1 MLHPSR
7 RFSHRRLRMPGSTF
21 AFTMARY
28 LLLRR
33 LVSLLLVVLVLTGLR
48 PTATRAQSA
57 SIAPVRGEVT
67 EAGKATPLP
76 GALLRWL
83 YDADNATMPVITTTS
98 DAAGHFTLV
107 RPARAA
113 SRLVVQALGY
123 RADTLAV
130 PASGAPYLRA
140 ALRPGQELGEVT
152 VTARGPAYSS
162 LTPANVQV
170 ISNRDLTK
178 SACCNL
184 AESFETNASV
194 EVTTSDA
201 VSGAKQIQLLGL
213 DGSYSLLTVDNQPAL
228 RGLAAPYRLGYL
240 AGPWIENI
248 EIIKGMGS
256 VVNGYEAISGQVNV
270 KLKEPD
276 KTDQLL
282 FNMYGND
289 LGKFDVNLNA
299 SARISPKWSTLLLLH
314 TDHLGNRVDR
324 NRDSFL
330 DLPLATQ
337 FNAFNKW
344 KYLSG
349 RGVVSEVG
357 LGALRE
363 TRQGGQVDFRGASE
377 ASFLEHYGTTQ
388 ATTRYTGYAKTSYTW
403 PTRPFQS
410 LGLLL
415 SGTDHDFA
423 SRYSFGYD
431 SYQAGH
437 DPSMPHSL
445 VTNRTSR
452 SYDGSQRTGLGTL
465 LFQSVIGNTAHVYR
479 AGLSFLYDDYR
490 ERLTTGRTYLF
501 DAPSDRYARRELVPG
516 AFAEYTYQNSRNLT
530 VVAGL
535 RADRHNLY
543 GWQTTPRL
551 NVKYD
556 AAKNTVLRVA
566 AGRGFRVANPIAD
579 NAAMLASAR
588 EFSIG
593 RNLRPER
600 AWNVGGSAT
609 QYFTAL
615 GHPATFVVD
624 YYHTEFDNQVVANPY
639 SAPSFL
645 IIDNL
650 EPGGR
655 SFARSLQGELQM
667 EPLKG
672 LQVKGAYK
680 YLDVRT
686 TYEGTLLPKP
696 LTPTHRAFVNLGYA
710 SAFDKWRGDFTV
722 QWFGQRPLAHI
733 SSSHAHGTAQ
743 AYDPELAPRYALLNA
758 QLTRGFKRLDVY
770 AGVENLTNYRQPNP
784 IESAANPFGPTFD
797 AAMTWGPVYGRL
809 TYAGL
814 RYRIE

>member
-1 MLHPSR
+1 MKFIGGIIPHL
-7 RFSHRRLRMPGSTF
+7 RLS
-21 AFTMARY
+21 A
-28 LLLRR
+28 LLLA
-33 LVSLLLVVLVLTGLR
+33 LLPAGQ
-48 PTATRAQSA
+48 AAAQSSA
-57 SIAPVRGEVT
+57 IAPVRGEVT

-76 GALLRWL
+76 GAVLRWL
-83 YDADNATMPVITTTS
+83 YDAADAGAPVITTTS
-98 DAAGHFTLV
+98 DGAGHFVLM

-123 RADTLAV
+123 RPDTLAV
-130 PASGAPYLRA
+130 PATGAPYLRVG
-140 ALRPGQELGEVT
+140 LRAGAELGEVV
-152 VTARGPAYSS
+152 VTDRAPAYSS
-162 LTPANVQV
+162 LTPANVQM
-170 ISNRDLTK
+170 ISGRDLTK

-248 EIIKGMGS
+248 EIIKGTGS

-270 KLKEPD
+270 KLKEPE

-282 FNMYGND
+282 FNAYAND

-299 SARISPKWSTLLLLH
+299 SARISPKWSTVLLLH
-314 TDHLGNRVDR
+314 TDHLGNRLDR
-324 NRDSFL
+324 NKDGFI

-349 RGVVSEVG
+349 HGIVSEVG

-363 TRQGGQVDFRGASE
+363 TRQGGQFGFRDTGE
-377 ASFLEHYGTTQ
+377 AAFTQNYGTTQ
-388 ATTRYTGYAKTSYTW
+388 TTTRYTGYAKTSYTW
-403 PTRPFQS
+403 PARPFQS

-415 SGTDHDFA
+415 TGTDHDFT
-423 SRYSFGYD
+423 SRYSYGY
-431 SYQAGH
+431 QTLHTGH
-437 DPSMPHSL
+437 DPSLPAYF
-445 VTNRTSR
+445 VGNRTSR
-452 SYDGSQRTGLGTL
+452 AYDGNQRTGLATL
-465 LFQSVIGNTAHVYR
+465 LFQSALGNTAHVYR
-479 AGLSFLYDDYR
+479 TGLSFLYDNYD
-490 ERLTTGRTYLF
+490 ERLTAGRSYSTETPAQTEAREHRL
-501 DAPSDRYARRELVPG
+501 RRELVPG

-543 GWQTTPRL
+543 GWQITPRL

-556 AAKNTVLRVA
+556 VLKNTVLRAA
-566 AGRGFRVANPIAD
+566 AGSGFRVANPIAD

-588 EFSIG
+588 EFVIG
-593 RNLRPER
+593 PNLRPEK
-600 AWNVGGSAT
+600 AWNMGGSAT

-615 GHPATFVVD
+615 GRPATFILD
-624 YYHTEFDNQVVANPY
+624 YYHTEFSNQVVADMY
-639 SAPSFL
+639 TAPSL
-645 IIDNL
+645 IIIDNL
-650 EPGGR
+650 QPGGR
-655 SFARSLQGELQM
+655 SLARSLQAELQV

-686 TYEGTLLPKP
+686 TYDNVLLPKP
-696 LTPTHRAFVNLGYA
+696 LTPAHRAFLNLGYA
-710 SAFDKWRGDFTV
+710 SAFDKWRADFTV
-722 QWFGQRPLAHI
+722 QWFGQRPVAHI
-733 SSSHAHGTAQ
+733 SSTHGHGTGQEYA
-743 AYDPELAPRYALLNA
+743 PETAPRYALLNT
-758 QLTRGFKRLDVY
+758 QLTRAFKRLEVY

-784 IESAANPFGPTFD
+784 IEGAANPFGPTFD
-797 AAMTWGPVYGRL
+797 AAMVWGPVYGRV

>member
-1 MLHPSR
+1 M
-7 RFSHRRLRMPGSTF
+7 RLIRGHFP
-21 AFTMARY
+21 
-28 LLLRR
+28 LL
-33 LVSLLLVVLVLTGLR
+33 SLLGLLIAGLR
-48 PTATRAQSA
+48 PGLAMAQSA
-57 SIAPVRGEVT
+57 AIAPVRGEVS
-67 EAGKATPLP
+67 EAGKGTPLP

-83 YDADNATMPVITTTS
+83 LDSPEADAPVITTTS
-98 DAAGHFTLV
+98 DAAGHFVLV

-113 SRLVVQALGY
+113 SRMVVQALGY
-123 RADTLAV
+123 QADTLAV
-130 PASGAPYLRA
+130 PATGAPYLRV
-140 ALRPGQELGEVT
+140 ALRAGQELGEVV
-152 VTARGPAYSS
+152 VTDRAPAYSS

-170 ISNRDLTK
+170 ISARDLTK

-248 EIIKGMGS
+248 EIIKGTGS

-270 KLKEPD
+270 KLKEPE
-276 KTDQLL
+276 KSDQLL
-282 FNMYGND
+282 FNIYAND
-289 LGKFDVNLNA
+289 LGKFDVNLNT
-299 SARISPKWSTLLLLH
+299 SARINAKWSTVLLLH
-314 TDHLGNRVDR
+314 SDHLGNRVDR
-324 NRDSFL
+324 NDDKFL

-344 KYLSG
+344 KYISG
-349 RGVVSEVG
+349 HGLVSEVG

-363 TRQGGQVDFRGASE
+363 TRQGGQLGFRDTGDA
-377 ASFLEHYGTTQ
+377 AFLQHYGTTQ

-403 PTRPFQS
+403 PARPFQS

-415 SGTDHDFA
+415 SGTDHDFT
-423 SRYSFGYD
+423 SRYSYG
-431 SYQAGH
+431 YQAYHTDH
-437 DPSMPHSL
+437 DPNLPPYL
-445 VTNRTSR
+445 VSNRTAR
-452 SYDGSQRTGLGTL
+452 RYDGSQLTGLATL
-465 LFQSVIGNTAHVYR
+465 LFQSAIGNTAHVYR
-479 AGLSFLYDDYR
+479 TGLSFLYDDYQ
-490 ERLTTGRTYLF
+490 ELLSDGRTYVTETPA
-501 DAPSDRYARRELVPG
+501 DAYAREHRARRELVPG

-535 RADRHNLY
+535 RTDRHNLY
-543 GWQTTPRL
+543 GWQVTPRL

-556 AAKNTVLRVA
+556 AAKNTVLRLA

-588 EFSIG
+588 EFVIAP
-593 RNLRPER
+593 NLRPEK
-600 AWNVGGSAT
+600 AWNLGGSAT

-615 GHPATFVVD
+615 GRPATFIID
-624 YYHTEFDNQVVANPY
+624 YYHTEFQNQVVADMY
-639 SAPSFL
+639 TSASL
-645 IIDNL
+645 IEIKNL
-650 EPGGR
+650 LPGGR
-655 SFARSLQGELQM
+655 SFARSLQAELQM

-672 LQVKGAYK
+672 LQAKAAYK

-686 TYEGTLLPKP
+686 TYDNILLPKP
-696 LTPTHRAFVNLGYA
+696 LTPAHRAFLNLGYA

-722 QWFGQRPLAHI
+722 QWFGQRAVAHVT
-733 SSSHAHGTAQ
+733 SMHAHGTGQ
-743 AYDPELAPRYALLNA
+743 EYTPETAPRYALLNA
-758 QLTRGFKRLDVY
+758 QVTRAFKRLEVY
-770 AGVENLTNYRQPNP
+770 AGVENLSNYRQPNP
-784 IESAANPFGPTFD
+784 IEGAAAPFGPAFD
-797 AAMTWGPVYGRL
+797 AAMVWGPVYGRL

>member
-1 MLHPSR
+1 MKLIRGHFPLLSLLGLLMMGL
-7 RFSHRRLRMPGSTF
+7 SPGL
-21 AFTMARY
+21 TMAQ
-28 LLLRR
+28 
-33 LVSLLLVVLVLTGLR
+33 S
-48 PTATRAQSA
+48 TA
-57 SIAPVRGEVT
+57 IAPVRGEVS
-67 EAGKATPLP
+67 EAGKGTPLP

-83 YDADNATMPVITTTS
+83 LDASEANAPIITTTS
-98 DAAGHFTLV
+98 DAAGRFVLV

-113 SRLVVQALGY
+113 SRVVVQALGY
-123 RADTLAV
+123 QADTLTV
-130 PASGAPYLRA
+130 PTTGAPYLRV
-140 ALRPGQELGEVT
+140 ALRAGQELGEVV
-152 VTARGPAYSS
+152 VTDRAPAYSS

-170 ISNRDLTK
+170 ISARDLTK

-248 EIIKGMGS
+248 EIIKGTGS

-282 FNMYGND
+282 FNAYGND

-299 SARISPKWSTLLLLH
+299 STRINSKWSTVLLLH
-314 TDHLGNRVDR
+314 SDHLGTRVDR
-324 NRDSFL
+324 NKDGFL

-337 FNAFNKW
+337 LNAFNKW

-349 RGVVSEVG
+349 HGIVSEVG

-363 TRQGGQVDFRGASE
+363 TRQGGQVDFRNTGDA
-377 ASFLEHYGTTQ
+377 AFLQHYGTTQ

-415 SGTDHDFA
+415 SGTDHDFTSA
-423 SRYSFGYD
+423 YSPAYSTATTTG
-431 SYQAGH
+431 
-437 DPSMPHSL
+437 P
-445 VTNRTSR
+445 RT
-452 SYDGSQRTGLGTL
+452 YDGTQRTGLATL
-465 LFQSVIGNTAHVYR
+465 LFQSVLGNTVHGYR
-479 AGLSFLYDDYR
+479 TGLSFLYDDYR
-490 ERLTTGRTYLF
+490 EVFRDGHSYSSETAADVYIKEHRN
-501 DAPSDRYARRELVPG
+501 RRELVPG
-516 AFAEYTYQNSRNLT
+516 AFAEYTYQNSSNLT

-535 RADRHNLY
+535 RADYHNLY
-543 GWQTTPRL
+543 GWQATPRL
-551 NVKYD
+551 NIKYD
-556 AAKNTVLRVA
+556 AAKNTVLRLA

-579 NAAMLASAR
+579 NAALLASAR
-588 EFSIG
+588 QFIIG
-593 RNLRPER
+593 DNLRPER
-600 AWNVGGSAT
+600 AWNLGGSAT
-609 QYFTAL
+609 QYFKVLGRSATAVL
-615 GHPATFVVD
+615 D
-624 YYHTEFDNQVVANPY
+624 YYHTEFDNQVVADMY
-639 SAPSFL
+639 SAARYVL
-645 IIDNL
+645 IDNL
-650 EPGGR
+650 PPGGR
-655 SFARSLQGELQM
+655 SYARSLQAELQI
-667 EPLKG
+667 EPLKS

-686 TYEGTLLPKP
+686 SYDGVLLPKP
-696 LTPTHRAFVNLGYA
+696 LTPAHRAFVNLGYA
-710 SAFDKWRGDFTV
+710 SAFDKWRADFTV

-733 SSSHAHGTAQ
+733 SSTHIHNPGQEYT
-743 AYDPELAPRYALLNA
+743 PESAPRYALLNT
-758 QLTRGFKRLDVY
+758 QLTRAFKRLDVY
-770 AGVENLTNYRQPNP
+770 VGVENLTNYRQPNP
-784 IESAANPFGPTFD
+784 INGAANPFGPDFD
-797 AAMTWGPVYGRL
+797 AAMVWGPVYGRL

>member
-1 MLHPSR
+1 MKPISGIIP
-7 RFSHRRLRMPGSTF
+7 RF
-21 AFTMARY
+21 
-28 LLLRR
+28 
-33 LVSLLLVVLVLTGLR
+33 LVPALVVAWL
-48 PTATRAQSA
+48 PATQVVAQSSA
-57 SIAPVRGEVT
+57 IAPVRGEVT

-83 YDADNATMPVITTTS
+83 YDAADAGAPVVTTTS
-98 DAAGHFTLV
+98 DAAGRFVLV

-113 SRLVVQALGY
+113 SRLLVQALGY
-123 RADTLAV
+123 RPDTLAV
-130 PASGAPYLRA
+130 PVSGAPYLRV
-140 ALRPGQELGEVT
+140 ALRAGAELGEVV
-152 VTARGPAYSS
+152 VTDRAPAYSS
-162 LTPANVQV
+162 LTPANVQM
-170 ISNRDLTK
+170 ISSRDLTK

-240 AGPWIENI
+240 AGPWIESI
-248 EIIKGMGS
+248 EIIKGTGS

-270 KLKEPD
+270 KLKEPE

-282 FNMYGND
+282 FNAYAND

-299 SARISPKWSTLLLLH
+299 SARLNQKWSTVLLLH

-324 NRDSFL
+324 NRDGFL

-349 RGVVSEVG
+349 HGIVSEVG

-363 TRQGGQVDFRGASE
+363 TRQGGQLSFRDTGYA
-377 ASFLEHYGTTQ
+377 AFTQNYGTTQ

-403 PTRPFQS
+403 PARPFQS

-415 SGTDHDFA
+415 TGTDHEFA
-423 SRYSFGYD
+423 SRYSHGYQTYHT
-431 SYQAGH
+431 SP
-437 DPSMPHSL
+437 DPTIPPYL
-445 VTNRTSR
+445 IGNRTSR
-452 SYDGSQRTGLGTL
+452 AYNGSQRTGQATL
-465 LFQSVIGNTAHVYR
+465 LFQSVLGNTAHVYR
-479 AGLSFLYDDYR
+479 TGLSFLYDNYD
-490 ERLTTGRTYLF
+490 ERLSDGRTYSTETP
-501 DAPSDRYARRELVPG
+501 ANREAREHRTRRELVPG
-516 AFAEYTYQNSRNLT
+516 AFAEYTYQNNRNLT

-535 RADRHNLY
+535 RTDYHNLY
-543 GWQTTPRL
+543 GWQLTPRL
-551 NVKYD
+551 NLKYD
-556 AAKNTVLRVA
+556 ALKNTVLRAA
-566 AGRGFRVANPIAD
+566 AGSGFRVANPIAD

-588 EFSIG
+588 EFVIG
-593 RNLRPER
+593 PNLRPEK

-615 GHPATFVVD
+615 GHPATFILD
-624 YYHTEFDNQVVANPY
+624 YYHTEFANQVVADMYTSP
-639 SAPSFL
+639 AL
-645 IIDNL
+645 IAIDNL
-650 EPGGR
+650 QPGGR
-655 SFARSLQGELQM
+655 SFARSLQAELQA

-686 TYEGTLLPKP
+686 TYDNQLLPKP
-696 LTPTHRAFVNLGYA
+696 LTPVHRAFLNLGYA
-710 SAFDKWRGDFTV
+710 SAFDKWRADFTV
-722 QWFGQRPLAHI
+722 QWFGERALAHI
-733 SSSHAHGTAQ
+733 GSTHVHGTAQ
-743 AYDPELAPRYALLNA
+743 EYAPETAPRYALLNT
-758 QLTRGFKRLDVY
+758 QLTRAFKRLELY

-784 IESAANPFGPTFD
+784 IEGAANPFGPTFD
-797 AAMTWGPVYGRL
+797 AAMVWGPVYGRM

>member
-1 MLHPSR
+1 MKLICGNFPL
-7 RFSHRRLRMPGSTF
+7 FPLV
-21 AFTMARY
+21 ALA
-28 LLLRR
+28 LL
-33 LVSLLLVVLVLTGLR
+33 GLR
-48 PTATRAQSA
+48 PGAAAAQSTA
-57 SIAPVRGEVT
+57 IAPVRGEVT
-67 EAGKATPLP
+67 EAGKGTPLP
-76 GALLRWL
+76 GAVLRWL
-83 YDADNATMPVITTTS
+83 FDVPDANAPVITTNS
-98 DAAGHFTLV
+98 DEAGRFTLV

-123 RADTLAV
+123 RPDTLAV
-130 PASGAPYLRA
+130 AATGAPYLRV
-140 ALRPGQELGEVT
+140 ALRAGQELGEVT

-170 ISNRDLTK
+170 ISSRDLTK

-240 AGPWIENI
+240 AGPWIESI
-248 EIIKGMGS
+248 EIIKGTGS

-270 KLKEPD
+270 KLKEPE

-299 SARISPKWSTLLLLH
+299 SARISPKWSTVLLLH

-324 NRDSFL
+324 NDDKFL

-349 RGVVSEVG
+349 HGLVSEVG

-363 TRQGGQVDFRGASE
+363 TRQGGQLDFRNTGDA
-377 ASFLEHYGTTQ
+377 AFLQNYGTTQ

-403 PTRPFQS
+403 PSRPFQS

-415 SGTDHDFA
+415 SGTDHDFT
-423 SRYSFGYD
+423 SRYSYGYQT
-431 SYQAGH
+431 YHVGH
-437 DPSMPHSL
+437 DPTLPPALIS
-445 VTNRTSR
+445 NRTSR
-452 SYDGSQRTGLGTL
+452 RYDGTQRTGLATL
-465 LFQSVIGNTAHVYR
+465 LFQSALGNTAHVYR
-479 AGLSFLYDDYR
+479 TGLSFLYDDYK
-490 ERLTTGRTYLF
+490 ELLSDGRTYLTETP
-501 DAPSDRYARRELVPG
+501 AEAYAREHRARRELVPG

-543 GWQTTPRL
+543 GWQVTPRL
-551 NVKYD
+551 NLKYD
-556 AAKNTVLRVA
+556 VAKNTVLRLA

-588 EFSIG
+588 EFVIG
-593 RNLRPER
+593 ANLRPEK
-600 AWNVGGSAT
+600 AWNLGGSAT

-615 GHPATFVVD
+615 GRPATFIVD
-624 YYHTEFDNQVVANPY
+624 YYHTDFQNQVVADMY
-639 SAPSFL
+639 TSGGFI

-650 EPGGR
+650 VPGGR
-655 SFARSLQGELQM
+655 SFSRSLQAELQV

-686 TYEGTLLPKP
+686 TYDNILLPKP
-696 LTPTHRAFVNLGYA
+696 LTPTHRAFLNLGYA

-722 QWFGQRPLAHI
+722 QWFGQRPLAHVT
-733 SSSHAHGTAQ
+733 STHAHGSGQEYT
-743 AYDPELAPRYALLNA
+743 PEMAPRYAALNA
-758 QLTRGFKRLDVY
+758 QVTRAFKRLELYV
-770 AGVENLTNYRQPNP
+770 GVENLTNYRQPNP
-784 IESAANPFGPTFD
+784 IEGAAAPFGPSFD
-797 AAMTWGPVYGRL
+797 AAMVWGPVFGRL
-809 TYAGL
+809 TYGGL

>member
-1 MLHPSR
+1 MKSLGGKFP
-7 RFSHRRLRMPGSTF
+7 RFFLF
-21 AFTMARY
+21 
-28 LLLRR
+28 LLLGIGFWPGQA
-33 LVSLLLVVLVLTGLR
+33 V
-48 PTATRAQSA
+48 AQSLG
-57 SIAPVRGEVT
+57 IAPVRGEVT

-83 YDADNATMPVITTTS
+83 FDAPDANAPVITTTA
-98 DAAGHFTLV
+98 DDKGRFMLV

-123 RADTLAV
+123 APDTIAV
-130 PASGAPYLRA
+130 PATGAPYLRV
-140 ALRPGQELGEVT
+140 ALKAGQELSEVT
-152 VTARGPAYSS
+152 VTARGPAYSAI
-162 LTPANVQV
+162 TPANVQV
-170 ISNRDLTK
+170 ISSRDLTK

-248 EIIKGMGS
+248 EIIKGSGS

-270 KLKEPD
+270 KLKEPE

-282 FNMYGND
+282 FNSYVND
-289 LGKFDVNLNA
+289 LGKFDINLNT
-299 SARISPKWSTLLLLH
+299 SARISPKWSTVLLLH

-324 NRDSFL
+324 NKDGFL

-344 KYLSG
+344 KYISG
-349 RGVVSEVG
+349 NGFVSEVG

-363 TRQGGQVDFRGASE
+363 TRQGGQLDFRDTGVA
-377 ASFLEHYGTTQ
+377 AFTQNYGTTQ

-403 PTRPFQS
+403 PSRPFQS

-415 SGTDHDFA
+415 SGTSHDFT
-423 SRYSFGYD
+423 SRYSYG
-431 SYQAGH
+431 YQAYHTDH
-437 DPSMPHSL
+437 DPSIPPYF

-452 SYDGSQRTGLGTL
+452 SYDGTQRTGLATL
-465 LFQSVIGNTAHVYR
+465 LFQSAIGNTAHVYR
-479 AGLSFLYDDYR
+479 TGLSFLYDNYD
-490 ERLTTGRTYLF
+490 ERLRDGRTYVT
-501 DAPSDRYARRELVPG
+501 DTPADIEAREHRTRRELVPG

-530 VVAGL
+530 LVAGL
-535 RADRHNLY
+535 RADHHNLY
-543 GWQTTPRL
+543 GWQVTPRL
-551 NVKYD
+551 NLKYD
-556 AAKNTVLRVA
+556 VLKNTVLRLA
-566 AGRGFRVANPIAD
+566 TGSGFRVANPIAD
-579 NAAMLASAR
+579 NASMLASAR
-588 EFSIG
+588 EFVISP
-593 RNLRPER
+593 NLRPEK
-600 AWNVGGSAT
+600 AWNFGGSAT
-609 QYFTAL
+609 QYFTVL
-615 GHPATFVVD
+615 KRPATFVVD
-624 YYHTEFDNQVVANPY
+624 YYHTEFQNQVVADMY
-639 SAPSFL
+639 TSPS
-645 IIDNL
+645 IIEIGNL
-650 EPGGR
+650 QTGGR
-655 SFARSLQGELQM
+655 SFARSLQGELQI

-686 TYEGTLLPKP
+686 TYDNILLPKP
-696 LTPTHRAFVNLGYA
+696 LTPAHRAFVNLGYA
-710 SAFDKWRGDFTV
+710 SAFDKWRADFTV
-722 QWFGQRPLAHI
+722 QWFGERAVAHV
-733 SSSHAHGTAQ
+733 SDSHEHGSGQEYSPST
-743 AYDPELAPRYALLNA
+743 APRYALLNT
-758 QLTRGFKRLDVY
+758 QLTRAFKRLEVY

-784 IESAANPFGPTFD
+784 IEGAANPFGPTFD
-797 AAMTWGPVYGRL
+797 AAMVWGPVYGRL